1 METTSDPDLL
11 RRGSGINRY
20 DLIVLRFQP
29 ITTSDRIHAG
39 PGRRHIDHA
48 EDGCGV
54 FYENPVWVLSQV
66 HQQPD
71 TYCQSIRNKKEQNG

>member
-1 METTSDPDLL
+1 MWDQVVATSLMPRTDA
-11 RRGSGINRY
+11 
-20 DLIVLRFQP
+20 VF
-29 ITTSDRIHAG
+29 
-39 PGRRHIDHA
+39 
-48 EDGCGV
+48 